1 MAGSSVVGCQPVDIG
16 LDRNA
21 GAFSLPRK
29 ADPPWRLGEDRR
41 GPLRGLCARGSK
53 VGRNAGL
60 HQCGA
65 AWRVCRENVIY
76 LSGQQLGVDDTCIRI
91 DEGMVRNGMEINLS
105 DAGNPR
111 ELLFQYVMAERACI
125 SSQQQRDAIVRRV
138 RNKGQARDPT
148 GECETKE
155 EAFLHDDLG
164 KTSGLGRSTQESRP
178 TY

>member
-1 MAGSSVVGCQPVDIG
+1 
-16 LDRNA
+16 L
-21 GAFSLPRK
+21 
-29 ADPPWRLGEDRR
+29 
-41 GPLRGLCARGSK
+41 
-53 VGRNAGL
+53 
-60 HQCGA
+60 
-65 AWRVCRENVIY
+65 CRENVIDV
-76 LSGQQLGVDDTCIRI
+76 SGQRLGVDDSCIRI

-105 DAGNPR
+105 DAGDPG

-155 EAFLHDDLG
+155 EVFLHDNLG